1 MLNFSDDAHYQ
12 HLVELR
18 KKHTYRLRELELK
31 QAAFGY
37 STPPEIIMEIKDVR
51 DRIDDLDKQLSKFN
65 LTEVHTIFSQD
76 LKPLIQQTE
85 SDFEEIKGKQGFE
98 APEQGTVAYKSK
110 FSFEYSTSND
120 IWCRTDGTRYFTCD
134 FYDGASLPEAD
145 AIYTEYAKQIRLSLA
160 KDWKFQ
166 EKDNPGKLDRKELE
180 GIRRYN
186 TMRLRLKLVAYTST
200 YHYQVGFMIEK
211 EE

>member
-18 KKHTYRLRELELK
+18 KKHIYRLRELELK

-37 STPPEIIMEIKDVR
+37 STSPEIIMEIKDIR

-65 LTEVHTIFSQD
+65 LAEVHTIFSQD
-76 LKPLIQQTE
+76 LNTLLQQTE
-85 SDFEEIKGKQGFE
+85 NDFEEIKGKQGFV

-120 IWCRTDGTRYFTCD
+120 VWCRADGTRYFTCD
-134 FYDGASLPEAD
+134 FYDGASLSE
-145 AIYTEYAKQIRLSLA
+145 
-160 KDWKFQ
+160 
-166 EKDNPGKLDRKELE
+166 
-180 GIRRYN
+180 
-186 TMRLRLKLVAYTST
+186 
-200 YHYQVGFMIEK
+200 
-211 EE
+211 

>member
-18 KKHTYRLRELELK
+18 NKHVDRLRELELN

-37 STPPEIIMEIKDVR
+37 STSPEIIMEIKDIR

-65 LTEVHTIFSQD
+65 LAEVHTIFSQD
-76 LKPLIQQTE
+76 LNTLIQQTANN
-85 SDFEEIKGKQGFE
+85 FEGIIGKQGFV

-110 FSFEYSTSND
+110 FSFEYSISNNV
-120 IWCRTDGTRYFTCD
+120 WCRADGTRHFTCS
-134 FYDGASLPEAD
+134 FYDGASLSEAD
-145 AIYTEYAKQIRLSLA
+145 VIYTEYAKQIKLSLA
-160 KDWKFQ
+160 KDWKFK
-166 EKDNPGKLDRKELE
+166 EKDTPDKLDRKELE

-186 TMRLRLKLVAYTST
+186 TMSLRLKLVAYTST
-200 YHYQVGFMIEK
+200 NHYQVAFTIEK
-211 EE
+211 VE